1 MNTDEYSIYSQINF
15 PHFQQTAVLEFM
27 TQELS
32 FFSPQQLANYMGV
45 SKATIYRAIDRGD
58 LTAVRLH
65 KNAKSGSLRI
75 PLSSV
80 RAFTGAVSTPALEDA
95 MAARQDVLGTLER
108 RHKAVN
114 HV

>member
-1 MNTDEYSIYSQINF
+1 MYNDEYSIYSQINF

-27 TQELS
+27 TQELN
-32 FFSPQQLANYMGV
+32 FFSPQQLANYLGC

-58 LTAVRLH
+58 IEAVRLH

-75 PLSSV
+75 PLSAV
-80 RAFTGAVSTPALEDA
+80 RAFTGVASVPALEDA
-95 MAARQDVLGTLER
+95 MAARQDVLAVLQA
-108 RHKAVN
+108 RHEVVN